1 MVAALGLLVVGA
13 VILYAGA
20 ETALRGAS
28 GFARAAGIP
37 AFVLGAVFFGL
48 DIEGLGTALVAAGR
62 GQTQIAAGEIFGSVL
77 FLFSVAFGV
86 ALIMSREPVPS
97 PSSLMVVAPAVPM
110 TAAAAALFDHF
121 VSRPEGA
128 FLLALYFAYLVLVIR
143 EGRAARERARE
154 MEGDAGRGPSTQLA
168 LVTAG
173 GLALLY
179 LGAALLVAGGTRLVD
194 RTTLSAGFVGAT
206 LVGTLASLDEAL
218 LEILPI
224 RRGTPELATGNLFG
238 TLAAFTTGVLG
249 LAALVR
255 PLDVDGAANA
265 AFLGMA
271 FLYAVVSTAFLL
283 RGRAGKLLGVFILGF
298 YGLWLAL
305 TATV

>member
-1 MVAALGLLVVGA
+1 MVAALGLLAVGA
-13 VILYAGA
+13 VLLYAGA
-20 ETALRGAS
+20 ETALRGATR
-28 GFARAAGIP
+28 FARAAGIP
-37 AFVLGAVFFGL
+37 AFVLGAVLFGV

-62 GQTQIAAGEIFGSVL
+62 GQTQIAVGEIFGTVL
-77 FLFSVAFGV
+77 FLFSMAFGL
-86 ALIMSREPVPS
+86 ALILAREPVPA
-97 PSSLMVVAPAVPM
+97 PPPMMVVAPAVSM

-128 FLLALYFAYLVLVIR
+128 FLLALYVMYLVFVIR
-143 EGRAARERARE
+143 EGAAAKERTEARGGE
-154 MEGDAGRGPSTQLA
+154 ADKGAGQR
-168 LVTAG
+168 
-173 GLALLY
+173 LALLTVGGLVLLY
-179 LGAALLVAGGTRLVD
+179 VGATLLVTGGARLVD
-194 RTTLSAGFVGAT
+194 RTTLSAGFIGAAI
-206 LVGTLASLDEAL
+206 VGTLASLDEVL

-224 RRGTPELATGNLFG
+224 RRGTPDLATGNLFG

-271 FLYAVVSTAFLL
+271 LLYAVVSTAFLS
-283 RGRAGKLLGVFILGF
+283 RGRAGRILGVFVLGL

>member
-1 MVAALGLLVVGA
+1 MVAALGLLAAGA

-20 ETALRGAS
+20 EIAVRGAAR
-28 GFARAAGIP
+28 FANVAGIP
-37 AFVLGAVFFGL
+37 AFILGAVLFGV

-62 GQTQIAAGEIFGSVL
+62 GQTQIAAGEIFGTVL
-77 FLFSVAFGV
+77 FLFSVAFGL
-86 ALIMSREPVPS
+86 ALILAHEPVRAPS
-97 PSSLMVVAPAVPM
+97 TMMVLAPAVSM

-128 FLLALYFAYLVLVIR
+128 FLLALYVIYLVFIIR
-143 EGRAARERARE
+143 EGGAARKRAEESEREARR
-154 MEGDAGRGPSTQLA
+154 GARGRLA
-168 LVTAG
+168 LITVG

-179 LGAALLVAGGTRLVD
+179 AGATLLVAGGVRLVD
-194 RTTLSAGFVGAT
+194 RTTLSAGFVGAAI
-206 LVGTLASLDEAL
+206 VGALTSLDETL

-224 RRGTPELATGNLFG
+224 RRGTPDLATGNLFG

-249 LAALVR
+249 AAALVR
-255 PLDVDGAANA
+255 PLDVDGAGNA

-271 FLYAVVSTAFLL
+271 FLYAVVSTAFLW
-283 RGRAGKLLGVFILGF
+283 RGRAGRLLGVFLLGL
-298 YGLWLAL
+298 YGLWLTL